1 MDDTIIPLEWFKHLR
16 LIELCFDKGIDF
28 FFMPSCFLFDLISPF
43 ITLHINISTLFK
55 YSITVY
61 GSESDPKETI
71 FFFLFEI
78 SFYLVSI
85 TICKIRRALIINV
98 CLMLDNDNDK
108 CNCND

>member
-61 GSESDPKETI
+61 GSDPKETI